1 MESTAYSLLQ
11 HNCQFTLGKNIPIW
25 AKQLRLT
32 VFITGF
38 QFPRSQP
45 RTQEFI
51 LTPDIKKKTLTKSKL
66 IPISKIV
73 LANISSN
80 LKQKIAVD
88 LI

>member
-51 LTPDIKKKTLTKSKL
+51 LTPDIKKNINKIKINTYFENSSGQYQFKL
-66 IPISKIV
+66 K
-73 LANISSN
+73 AKNSS
-80 LKQKIAVD
+80 
-88 LI
+88 